1 MYCMFKF
8 TYMENIFNKYQI
20 AIDRLITEL
29 NPMKSRN
36 RKCFKIIIKLFHFI
50 NFNKVLIF

>member
-29 NPMKSRN
+29 NPMKS
-36 RKCFKIIIKLFHFI
+36 KCVKIIIKLFHFI